1 MKKAKIVAGCLMTFA
16 LVLVAAL
23 SSSKVANAMVE
34 EDLKEAHHC
43 SFVIPSDFVPGEEKD
58 LFLNRNYPMESS
70 MIAYNVL
77 YNGNDIVLTNREKEE
92 HPEAIAEAVVD
103 NTEKLT
109 KDKYLEI
116 MSQSYNKAYGEDVGL
131 SVTSFENVEI
141 DGFPGYKVVSEYQ
154 KSGEE
159 KIHQTV
165 VIVLSK
171 YRTFTITYQ
180 RAEDDDC
187 EALFEKSIATIHV
200 K

>member
-1 MKKAKIVAGCLMTFA
+1 MKKAKIVAGCVMTLA
-16 LVLVAAL
+16 LVLVATL
-23 SSSKVANAMVE
+23 SNSSVANAMVE

-43 SFVIPSDFVPGEEKD
+43 TFVIPNDFVPGEEKD

-92 HPEAIAEAVVD
+92 HPESIAEAVVD

-116 MSQSYNKAYGEDVGL
+116 MSESNNKAYGEDVGL

-141 DGFPGYKVVSEYQ
+141 DGFPGYKIVSEYQ

-187 EALFEKSIATIHV
+187 EDLFEKSIATIHV